1 MNIYICLALLYL
13 LLINTFE
20 NAYIFSI
27 CFFVT
32 MLLSDIILSIFRN
45 IIKPSLR
52 VPISLII
59 TSIII
64 TIIEILVKKY
74 IPGFYK
80 DMGLYLPLI
89 MLVIY
94 DFESKRKITDSFK
107 FTFIKSIKYI
117 GTILVIALLKEFLAT
132 NRITLMS
139 NLSPLT
145 GYRAIYQILP
155 KNNLIPMSLF
165 SINAGSFI
173 LVGIIIAIMN
183 KVKGGKNA

>member
-1 MNIYICLALLYL
+1 MNIYIGLALLYL

-20 NAYIFSI
+20 NAYIFNI
-27 CFFVT
+27 VFFIT
-32 MLLSDIILSIFRN
+32 MMLSDIILSVLSK

-52 VPISLII
+52 VAISLMI

-64 TIIEILVKKY
+64 TIMELLVYKY
-74 IPGFYK
+74 IPNFYK
-80 DMGLYLPLI
+80 EMGIYLPLI

-117 GTILVIALLKEFLAT
+117 GVILIVSLLKEVLST
-132 NRITLMS
+132 NHITLID
-139 NLSPLT
+139 NLSTFT
-145 GYRAIYQILP
+145 GFKVIYPVLP
-155 KNNLIPMSLF
+155 KNNLIPISIF

-173 LVGIIIAIMN
+173 LVGVIMAIMN